1 MDLHRGCQASE
12 FASLTPPTV
21 VPESSRMPSIPS
33 TFPNLLNQHVRP
45 LGDRIFL
52 PRRAARDESPIS
64 FARIAEDV
72 DSLAAA
78 ILELGIERGDHA
90 GLIAE
95 NRYEW
100 LLIDQ
105 TLAGLGIV
113 DVPRGSDT
121 TPMELQFILA
131 HSGCCVAFADT
142 EEVAKDLMAMK
153 AELPKLEHIIVMA
166 DETKVEGTLALGNLV
181 ALGAKKKVAM
191 AAKLQEARDAVQP
204 SDLLTIVYTSG
215 TTAEPKG
222 VMLTHDNVISNMRM
236 VQSVLHVTESD
247 SFLSVLPAW
256 HMYERMMDYLAFFSG
271 GVLVYTDRRRLKE
284 DLPKIKPTVFAAV
297 PRVWEILHDGM
308 VNHSLKLKGIPG
320 KLLRKGLALSR
331 QKGRGKLSA
340 LQRLQHKLI
349 DGLVLKKIR
358 SKVFGGQLRLCV
370 SGGGAL
376 PRHVDETFLGMG
388 MPMRNGYGLTE
399 TSPVASI
406 RLPHQFEPGH
416 IGPPLP
422 DTRIEARKEDGT
434 PVPEGE
440 TGILWIHGP
449 QIMRGYYENPSRTK
463 EVLTEDGWFN
473 SGDLGHCDA
482 NGNFWITGRAKD
494 TFVLAGGENVEPEPI
509 ETLIKTSPLIEQAV
523 VVGQD
528 RKALG
533 VLIVPSK
540 DALDHVVPE
549 SEWQVEGDVLRSEK
563 VRALYRKELDRMV
576 TRENGCR
583 PTDRVATLQVL
594 AEGLTPDNG
603 MLTQTMKVRRHVI
616 TERYASVIT
625 SLFDRG

>member
-1 MDLHRGCQASE
+1 M
-12 FASLTPPTV
+12 PPI
-21 VPESSRMPSIPS
+21 SS
-33 TFPNLLNQHVRP
+33 TFPQLFDQLVRP
-45 LGDRIFL
+45 RGERVFL
-52 PRRAARDESPIS
+52 PRRSARDHSPIS
-64 FARIAEDV
+64 FLRLATDV

-78 ILELGIERGDHA
+78 LLGLGLGRGDHV

-105 TLAGLGIV
+105 ALVGLGIV

-121 TPMELQFILA
+121 TPTELQFILA
-131 HSGCCVAFADT
+131 HSGCTAVFAEDDRVAA
-142 EEVAKDLMAMK
+142 ELIEMK
-153 AELPKLEHIIVMA
+153 GELPKLKHVIVMA
-166 DETKVEGTLALGNLV
+166 DATTVEGALTLGELLANGVAAGEAGIEKVRSARQLV
-181 ALGAKKKVAM
+181 QG
-191 AAKLQEARDAVQP
+191 

-222 VMLTHDNVISNMRM
+222 VMLTHDNVQCNMHA
-236 VQSVLHVTESD
+236 VKDVLQVTEND
-247 SFLSVLPAW
+247 TFLSVLPAW
-256 HMYERMMDYLAFFSG
+256 HMYERMMDYLALFSG
-271 GVLVYTDRRRLKE
+271 GELTYTDRRRLKE
-284 DLPKIKPTVFAAV
+284 DLPIVKPTIFAAV
-297 PRVWEILHDGM
+297 PRVWEILHDGI

-320 KLLRKGLALSR
+320 KLLRRGLALSR
-331 QKGRGKLSA
+331 GKGSGKLSM

-349 DGLVLKKIR
+349 DRIVLQKVR
-358 SKVFGGQLRLCV
+358 TGVFGGRLRLCV

-376 PRHVDETFLGMG
+376 PRHVDETMLGMG

-406 RLPHQFEPGH
+406 RLPSQVEPGH

-422 DTRIEARKEDGT
+422 HTRIEARQEDGT
-434 PVPEGE
+434 TVPQGE

-463 EVLTEDGWFN
+463 DVLTDDGWFN

-494 TFVLAGGENVEPEPI
+494 TIVLAGGENAEPEPI

-528 RKALG
+528 QKALG

-540 DALDHVVPE
+540 DALEHVVPQT
-549 SEWQVEGDVLRSEK
+549 EWQIEGDVLRSDK
-563 VRALYRKELDRMV
+563 VRGLYRKELDRLI

-583 PTDRVATLQVL
+583 PSDRVATLQVL
-594 AEGLTPDNG
+594 AEELTPDNG
-603 MLTQTMKVRRHVI
+603 MLTQTLKVRRHVI
-616 TERYASVIT
+616 AERFKDVID
-625 SLFDRG
+625 SLFSRT

>member
-1 MDLHRGCQASE
+1 MS
-12 FASLTPPTV
+12 STPT
-21 VPESSRMPSIPS
+21 
-33 TFPNLLNQHVRP
+33 TFPSLIDQYVRP
-45 LGDRIFL
+45 RGERIFL
-52 PRRAARDESPIS
+52 PRRSARDKSPIS

-72 DSLAAA
+72 DSLAIA
-78 ILELGIERGDHA
+78 IMELGIKRGDHV

-105 TLAGLGIV
+105 ALAGLGIV
-113 DVPRGSDT
+113 NVPRGSDT
-121 TPMELQFILA
+121 TPTELQFILA
-131 HSGCCVAFADT
+131 HSGCNAVFADT
-142 EEVAKDLMAMK
+142 EQVAKDLMAMK
-153 AELPKLEHIIVMA
+153 AKLPQLKHIIVMA
-166 DETKVEGTLALGNLV
+166 DETKVEGALALGSLV
-181 ALGAKKKVAM
+181 TSGAAQKSGM
-191 AAKLQEARDAVQP
+191 ATTLRETRDAVQP

-236 VQSVLHVTESD
+236 VQDVLHVTEND

-256 HMYERMMDYLAFFSG
+256 HMYERMMDYLALFSG
-271 GVLVYTDRRRLKE
+271 GALIYTDRRHLKE

-297 PRVWEILHDGM
+297 PRIWEILHDGII
-308 VNHSLKLKGIPG
+308 NHSLKLKGIPG
-320 KLLRKGLALSR
+320 KLLRMGLKLSR
-331 QKGRGKLSA
+331 QKGQGKLSV
-340 LQRLQHKLI
+340 LQGLQHKLI
-349 DGLVLKKIR
+349 NALVLKKIR
-358 SKVFGGQLRLCV
+358 SRIFGGELRLCV

-406 RLPHQFEPGH
+406 RLPHQFGPGH

-422 DTRIEARKEDGT
+422 DTRIEARKEDLT
-434 PVPEGE
+434 PVPKGE

-449 QIMRGYYENPSRTK
+449 QIMRGYYNNPSRTK

-473 SGDLGHCDA
+473 SGDLGHCDPD
-482 NGNFWITGRAKD
+482 GNFWITGRAKD
-494 TFVLAGGENVEPEPI
+494 TIVLAGGENVEPEPI

-523 VVGQD
+523 IVGQD
-528 RKALG
+528 QKALG
-533 VLIVPSK
+533 VLIVPSN
-540 DALDHVVPE
+540 DALEHAVSK
-549 SEWQVEGDVLRSEK
+549 SEWQIEGDVLRSEE
-563 VRALYRKELDRMV
+563 VRALYRKELDRII

-594 AEGLTPDNG
+594 AEALTPDNG
-603 MLTQTMKVRRHVI
+603 MLTQTMKVRRHMI
-616 TERYASVIT
+616 TKHYANVIT
-625 SLFDRG
+625 SLFDRS

>member
-1 MDLHRGCQASE
+1 MS
-12 FASLTPPTV
+12 SL
-21 VPESSRMPSIPS
+21 PS
-33 TFPNLLNQHVRP
+33 TFPQLLEQHVRP
-45 LGDRIFL
+45 RAERIFL
-52 PRRAARDESPIS
+52 PRRSARDQSPIS
-64 FARIAEDV
+64 FGRVSNDV

-78 ILELGIERGDHA
+78 ILELGLGRGDHV

-100 LLIDQ
+100 ILIDQ
-105 TLAGLGIV
+105 ALAGLGIV

-121 TPMELQFILA
+121 TPTELQFILA
-131 HSGCCVAFADT
+131 HSRCCAAFADT
-142 EEVAKDLMAMK
+142 DKVARDLMKMK
-153 AELPKLEHIIVMA
+153 AELPQLRHVIVMA
-166 DETKVEGTLALGNLV
+166 DETSVEGALALGELLANG
-181 ALGAKKKVAM
+181 AAKKAEM
-191 AAKLQEARDAVQP
+191 ADRLRAARDAVEA

-222 VMLTHDNVISNMRM
+222 VMLTHNNVIANMRM
-236 VQSVLHVTESD
+236 VQDVLHVTEND
-247 SFLSVLPAW
+247 TFLSVLPAW
-256 HMYERMMDYLAFFSG
+256 HMYERMMDYLALFSG
-271 GVLVYTDRRRLKE
+271 GALVYTDRRQLKE

-297 PRVWEILHDGM
+297 PRVWEILHDGI
-308 VNHSLKLKGIPG
+308 VNHSLKLKGMPG

-331 QKGRGKLSA
+331 QKGSGKLGM
-340 LQRLQHKLI
+340 LQRVQHKLL
-349 DGLVLKKIR
+349 DGIVLKKIR
-358 SKVFGGQLRLCV
+358 GSVFGGQLRLCV

-406 RLPHQFEPGH
+406 RRPEQLEPGH

-422 DTRIEARKEDGT
+422 DTRIEARREDGSA
-434 PVPEGE
+434 VPKGD

-449 QIMRGYYENPSRTK
+449 QIMRGYYENPLRTK
-463 EVLTEDGWFN
+463 EVLSDDGWFN

-494 TFVLAGGENVEPEPI
+494 TIVLAGGENVEPEPI

-528 RKALG
+528 QKALG

-540 DALDHVVPE
+540 DALEHEVAISD
-549 SEWQVEGDVLRSEK
+549 WQVEGDVLRSDQ
-563 VRALYRKELDRMV
+563 VRALYRKELDRLV

-594 AEGLTPDNG
+594 SDGLTPDNG

-616 TERYASVIT
+616 AERYADVIA
-625 SLFDRG
+625 SLFARG

>member
-1 MDLHRGCQASE
+1 MS
-12 FASLTPPTV
+12 SL
-21 VPESSRMPSIPS
+21 PS
-33 TFPNLLNQHVRP
+33 TFPQLLEQHVRP
-45 LGDRIFL
+45 RAERIFL
-52 PRRAARDESPIS
+52 PRRSARDQSPIS
-64 FARIAEDV
+64 FGRVSNDV

-78 ILELGIERGDHA
+78 ILELGLGRGDHV

-100 LLIDQ
+100 ILIDQ
-105 TLAGLGIV
+105 ALAGLGIV

-121 TPMELQFILA
+121 TPTELQFILA
-131 HSGCCVAFADT
+131 HSRCCAAFADT
-142 EEVAKDLMAMK
+142 DKVARDLMKMK
-153 AELPKLEHIIVMA
+153 AELPQLRHVIVMA
-166 DETKVEGTLALGNLV
+166 DETSVEGALALGELLANG
-181 ALGAKKKVAM
+181 AAKKAEM
-191 AAKLQEARDAVQP
+191 ADRLRAARDAVEA

-222 VMLTHDNVISNMRM
+222 VMLTHNNVIANMRM
-236 VQSVLHVTESD
+236 VQDVLHVTEND
-247 SFLSVLPAW
+247 TFLSVLPAW
-256 HMYERMMDYLAFFSG
+256 HMYERMMDYLALFSG
-271 GVLVYTDRRRLKE
+271 GVLVYTDRRQLKE

-297 PRVWEILHDGM
+297 PRVWEILHDGI
-308 VNHSLKLKGIPG
+308 VNHSLKLKGMPG

-331 QKGRGKLSA
+331 QKGSGKLGM
-340 LQRLQHKLI
+340 LQRVQHKLL
-349 DGLVLKKIR
+349 DGIVLKKIR
-358 SKVFGGQLRLCV
+358 GSVFGGQLRLCV

-406 RLPHQFEPGH
+406 RRPEQLEPGH

-422 DTRIEARKEDGT
+422 DTRIEARREDGSA
-434 PVPEGE
+434 VPKGD

-449 QIMRGYYENPSRTK
+449 QIMRGYYENPLRTK
-463 EVLTEDGWFN
+463 EVLSDDGWFN

-494 TFVLAGGENVEPEPI
+494 TIVLAGGENVEPEPI

-528 RKALG
+528 QKALG

-540 DALDHVVPE
+540 DALEHEVAISD
-549 SEWQVEGDVLRSEK
+549 WQVEGDVLRSDQ
-563 VRALYRKELDRMV
+563 VRALYRKELDRLV

-594 AEGLTPDNG
+594 SDGLTPDNG

-616 TERYASVIT
+616 AERYADVIA
-625 SLFDRG
+625 SLFARG